1 MRLTNKSNTADFVQY
16 IKKRH
21 NLYVSN
27 SKLLDEQL
35 ESKIYLNKIALITRL
50 KDKITD

>member
-35 ESKIYLNKIALITRL
+35 ESNLNLNNLALITRL
-50 KDKITD
+50 KDKLID